1 MKFSYVNFLRM
12 IQKVVLRQ
20 NGTPYFEHPALAY
33 AVDHNYIIGNY
44 VTRSEALG
52 LYGAIITNEA
62 LGKIERLFRALTP
75 LTCSPHTYYPTPRRP
90 ADF

>member
-52 LYGAIITNEA
+52 LYIRGYNYQRS
-62 LGKIERLFRALTP
+62 LGEDRAP
-75 LTCSPHTYYPTPRRP
+75 V
-90 ADF
+90 